1 MTKSQ
6 SYGIISVEI
15 ERKTQSKKF
24 KRPTGQKESKSMT
37 NYSEMKNATAIK
49 NAMRADV
56 AELLNKFLIEKFGEE
71 NVSIVG
77 SNEIAVCIG
86 TIPDS
91 DGFERELVVTI
102 KPTAKDW
109 IDRKTSKKVFEA
121 YSRIDEAEAY
131 EMEISEKAKVKAEKA
146 KAKEEKIA
154 RDKAMREAKKNEE

>member
-1 MTKSQ
+1 
-6 SYGIISVEI
+6 
-15 ERKTQSKKF
+15 
-24 KRPTGQKESKSMT
+24 MT

-56 AELLNKFLIEKFGEE
+56 ADLLNKFLIEKFGEE

-86 TIPDS
+86 TIPDA
-91 DGFERELVVTI
+91 DGFERELVVTV

-121 YSRIDEAEAY
+121 YSRLDEAEAY
-131 EMEISEKAKVKAEKA
+131 KIETEEKAKAKEEKA
-146 KAKEEKIA
+146 KAKEEKIEKDKEA
-154 RDKAMREAKKNEE
+154 RRMKKNEE

>member
-1 MTKSQ
+1 
-6 SYGIISVEI
+6 
-15 ERKTQSKKF
+15 
-24 KRPTGQKESKSMT
+24 MT

-56 AELLNKFLIEKFGEE
+56 ADLLNKFLIEKFGEE

-86 TIPDS
+86 AIPDEY
-91 DGFERELVVTI
+91 GFERELVVTV
-102 KPTAKDW
+102 KPTVKDW
-109 IDRKTSKKVFEA
+109 IAGYD
-121 YSRIDEAEAY
+121 RIDEAKAY
-131 EMEISEKAKVKAEKA
+131 EMELSEKEKAKAEKA

>member
-6 SYGIISVEI
+6 LYGIINIEI
-15 ERKTQSKKF
+15 ERGTQLKLN
-24 KRPTGQKESKSMT
+24 RPTGQKESKSMT

-56 AELLNKFLIEKFGEE
+56 ADLLNKLLIEKFGEE

-86 TIPDS
+86 TIPDA
-91 DGFERELVVTI
+91 DGFERELVVTV

-109 IDRKTSKKVFEA
+109 VDRKTSKKVFEA
-121 YSRIDEAEAY
+121 YNRIDEAEAY
-131 EMEISEKAKVKAEKA
+131 EMELSEKEKAKAEKA

>member
-1 MTKSQ
+1 MR
-6 SYGIISVEI
+6 EI
-15 ERKTQSKKF
+15 LNQKKL

-56 AELLNKFLIEKFGEE
+56 ADLLNKFLIEKFGEE

-86 TIPDS
+86 TIPDA
-91 DGFERELVVTI
+91 DGFERELVVTV

-109 IDRKTSKKVFEA
+109 ETRKTTKKVFEA
-121 YSRIDEAEAY
+121 YNRIDEAEAY
-131 EMEISEKAKVKAEKA
+131 EMELSEKEKAKAEKA

-154 RDKAMREAKKNEE
+154 TDKAMREAKKNEE